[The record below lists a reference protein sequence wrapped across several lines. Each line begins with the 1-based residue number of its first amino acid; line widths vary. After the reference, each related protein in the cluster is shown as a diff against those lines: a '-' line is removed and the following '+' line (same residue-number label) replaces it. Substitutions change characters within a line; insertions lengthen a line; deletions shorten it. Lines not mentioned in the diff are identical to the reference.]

1 MRNKKIAVVVVLVS
15 LVSAAAARSNKDHK
29 GATTLPTANH
39 APVAATTD
47 PAYVIGPQ
55 DVLAISVWKE
65 PDLSETALPVRPD
78 GKISLPLINDIQASG
93 TTPMQ
98 LTAEIRD
105 RLKSFVNDPRVTV
118 IVTAINSQRV
128 YVLGEVPRPGAYPLL
143 PNMTVLQALSS
154 CGGFTEY
161 ANSKKVYVLRT
172 ENGAQRKYRF
182 NYKQVVKGEHIA
194 QNIALRAGD
203 TIVVP

>member
-1 MRNKKIAVVVVLVS
+1 MRNEKLAVVVVLLA
-15 LVSAAAARSNKDHK
+15 LVAAAAARTDKDQK
-29 GATTLPTANH
+29 GTAKAADANH
-39 APVAATTD
+39 PPVAATTD
-47 PAYVIGPQ
+47 PSYIIGPQ
-55 DVLAISVWKE
+55 DVLSISVWKE
-65 PDLSETALPVRPD
+65 PDLSENTLPVRPD

-93 TTPMQ
+93 VTPMQ

-118 IVTAINSQRV
+118 IVTAINSRRV

-143 PNMTVLQALSS
+143 PNMTVLQAISS

-161 ANSKKVYVLRT
+161 ANPKKVYVLRT
-172 ENGAQRKYRF
+172 ENGTQRKYKF
-182 NYKQVVKGEHIA
+182 NYKEVLKGEHIS
-194 QNIALRAGD
+194 QNIALRPGD

>member
-1 MRNKKIAVVVVLVS
+1 MRNKKLAVVVVLVS
-15 LVSAAAARSNKDHK
+15 LVGAAAAGTGKDQK
-29 GATTLPTANH
+29 QTTTAANAGQ

-55 DVLAISVWKE
+55 DILAISVWKE
-65 PDLSETALPVRPD
+65 PDLSESSVPVRPD

-93 TTPMQ
+93 VTPMQ

-118 IVTAINSQRV
+118 IVTAINRRRV

-143 PNMTVLQALSS
+143 PNMTVLQAISS

-161 ANSKKVYVLRT
+161 ANPKKVYVLRT
-172 ENGAQRKYRF
+172 ENGVSKKYPF

-194 QNIALRAGD
+194 QNIALKAGD